1 MSRPSVITEVQIL
14 DAARGVFLE
23 RGISATTAEVARRAG
38 IAEGSIFK
46 RFKTKIELF
55 RAAMQPAMDDPSWLN
70 LLAAQAGT
78 DLRQGLV
85 TVGLEAIEFFRQVMP
100 LHIMAWSNPTGDLT
114 ESPVNAPALRAL
126 KRVTAFFDAEMRA
139 GRLRRHDP
147 EILAR
152 TYMGSLHNYVFYE
165 MVYKAHDELPLPAE
179 SFLRGLVNLLYTG
192 VERK

>member
-1 MSRPSVITEVQIL
+1 MSRPVVITEGQIL

-46 RFKTKIELF
+46 RFKTKIDLF
-55 RAAMQPAMDDPSWLN
+55 RAAMQPTMDDPSWLN

-78 DLRQGLV
+78 DLRQTLV
-85 TVGLEAIEFFRQVMP
+85 TVGLEAIEFYRQVIP
-100 LHIMAWSNPTGDLT
+100 LHMMTWSNPTGMAG
-114 ESPVNAPALRAL
+114 SPVNSPALRAL
-126 KRVTAFFDAEMRA
+126 KRATAFFEGEMRA

-152 TYMGSLHNYVFYE
+152 SFLGSLSNYVFYE
-165 MVYKAHDELPLPAE
+165 MVYAAHDELPLAPE
-179 SFLRGLVNLLYTG
+179 TFLRGLVNLLFVG

>member
-1 MSRPSVITEVQIL
+1 MSRPIVITEEQIL

-46 RFKTKIELF
+46 RFKTKIDLF

-78 DLRQGLV
+78 DLKLTLV
-85 TVGLEAIEFFRQVMP
+85 TVGLQAIEFFRQVMP
-100 LHIMAWSNPTGDLT
+100 LHMMTWSNPTGMED
-114 ESPVNAPALRAL
+114 SPVNSPALRAL
-126 KRVTAFFDAEMRA
+126 KRVTAFFEGEMRA

-152 TYMGSLHNYVFYE
+152 AYLGSLHNYVFYE
-165 MVYKAHDELPLPAE
+165 MVYRAHDELPLPPE
-179 SFLRGLVNLLYTG
+179 SFLRGLVNLLYVG

>member
-1 MSRPSVITEVQIL
+1 MSRPSVITEEQIL

-23 RGISATTAEVARRAG
+23 RGFSATTAEVARRAG

-46 RFKTKIELF
+46 RYKTKIDLF
-55 RAAMQPAMDDPSWLN
+55 RAAMQPAMDDPAWLN

-78 DLRQGLV
+78 DLRQTLV

-100 LHIMAWSNPTGDLT
+100 LHMMSWSNPTGMRD
-114 ESPVNAPALRAL
+114 SPVNAPALRAL
-126 KRVTAFFDAEMRA
+126 KRVTAFFEGEMRA

-152 TYMGSLHNYVFYE
+152 AYMGSLHNYVFYE
-165 MVYKAHDELPLPAE
+165 MVFRAHDELPLPPE
-179 SFLRGLVNLLYTG
+179 TFLRGIVNLLYVG
-192 VERK
+192 LERK